1 MNLLNERYYGNIAP
15 VAKCFDQRGEYGEW
29 VRTIAENEEALNN
42 YLGDAAKQLLA
53 KPLEAHDNVMVTN
66 ERERFIEGFRLGARL
81 MLDTFLTPP
90 EAILKD
96 LC

>member
-1 MNLLNERYYGNIAP
+1 MGQNHSRERRSI
-15 VAKCFDQRGEYGEW
+15 E
-29 VRTIAENEEALNN
+29 NN

-53 KPLEAHDNVMVTN
+53 KLLEAHDNVMITN
-66 ERERFIEGFRLGARL
+66 ERERFNEGFRLGARL